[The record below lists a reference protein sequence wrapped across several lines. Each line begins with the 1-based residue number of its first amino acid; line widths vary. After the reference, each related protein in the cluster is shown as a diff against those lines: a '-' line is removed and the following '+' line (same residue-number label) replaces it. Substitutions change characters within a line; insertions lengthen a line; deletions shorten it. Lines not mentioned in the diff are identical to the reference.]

1 MCYFHDKLWS
11 SKIPRNFIVLTLS
24 MSSFFIFNVG
34 RWEGMLYFLPDLWN
48 REKLFFST
56 FNDCLFAKNHSLILI
71 DLSLTV
77 LNNVFMLMFMFLL
90 KKLVSSAN
98 IIGIK
103 TFEELGRSFAYNK
116 NKIGPSIEPC
126 STPHLISF
134 FTVSADFCI
143 LFPTI

>member
-34 RWEGMLYFLPDLWN
+34 RWEGMLYFLLDLWN

-56 FNDCLFAKNHSLILI
+56 FNGCLFAKNHSLILI
-71 DLSLTV
+71 DSSLTV
-77 LNNVFMLMFMFLL
+77 LNNVLMLMFMFLL

-116 NKIGPSIEPC
+116 NKTGPSIEPC
-126 STPHLISF
+126 GTLHLISF